1 MRTETRGKTA
11 GMEQTDEFQVVVR
24 RDQAISEDER
34 SRRLDACYRLLLDLS
49 MQDAAVAGE
58 PPGSPGSEEGNDSD
72 LPEGT
77 EDD

>member
-1 MRTETRGKTA
+1 MTGTRSNTVS
-11 GMEQTDEFQVVVR
+11 MEQPSEFQVSMR

-34 SRRLDACYRLLLDLS
+34 ARRLAACYRLLLDLS
-49 MQDAAVAGE
+49 MQDVAVAGE
-58 PPGSPGSEEGNDSD
+58 PSGSPGPEVDSDSD